1 MKNFFHMLKEDG
13 KELIR
18 PVKPLTRMDYLAVLI
33 AAAAAFLVFDTA
45 SIIQTAGGSF
55 GYL

>member
-33 AAAAAFLVFDTA
+33 AAAAV
-45 SIIQTAGGSF
+45 TAGKIFCVERHRVILLSF
-55 GYL
+55 